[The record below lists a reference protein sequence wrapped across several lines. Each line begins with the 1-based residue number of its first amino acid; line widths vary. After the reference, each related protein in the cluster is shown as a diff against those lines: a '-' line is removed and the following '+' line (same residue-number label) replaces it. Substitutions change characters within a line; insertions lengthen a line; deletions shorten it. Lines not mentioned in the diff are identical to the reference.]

1 MHHYRRGTVRC
12 LSLAALAYAWVQANW
27 VRLAVMALL
36 TQPDPPQR
44 LPRWA
49 RGVLAAAA
57 VVGVGGAALL
67 AWLPSDEALA
77 QRVADAA
84 TERLGVKVAVG
95 ALHWQLWPT
104 PQVVLNDVA
113 TDQPAPVQLR
123 QVTLTPRLGSLLR
136 GPLALER
143 VEVDGA
149 TVPQLSLRGLG
160 QGGTGAGDVG
170 ALPDA
175 QSAATPLARLQ
186 FRDVTWVSRTGIA
199 VDYAGEADFDPAWRP
214 RSAQI
219 RRPGFTPATTLT
231 LTRLGTQDRWRTEI
245 TLGGG
250 TADGEVALNTADD
263 GMLRLEGQLKPQ
275 AVEVASAV
283 AAFNRRSPVAG
294 KASGTTT
301 LSAQGP
307 GVGALAQSLQTRST
321 LHMAPATVLRFDLN
335 KVVRTLGRDPAGST
349 TLNSLSGQMETQNT
363 PDGMVTRFTGLQA
376 RSGILGLSGEAT
388 LANRQIDATLAID
401 LVDGLVGVPLRVQ
414 GPVQAPTVSVSGGTV
429 AGAVAGTAVLP
440 GIGTALGARIGA
452 TLGKIFGDG
461 APAATPSA
469 PKTPPRAGP
478 ADDPLWRGGQ

>member
-1 MHHYRRGTVRC
+1 MDMGVQGGWEMHHYRRGTR
-12 LSLAALAYAWVQANW
+12 ALFVACGAGL
-27 VRLAVMALL
+27 RLGARPIGRTLGGYGPFDA
-36 TQPDPPQR
+36 TRPPQR

-149 TVPQLSLRGLG
+149 TVPQLCHCVGWAKVARELAMWARCRTPSL
-160 QGGTGAGDVG
+160 
-170 ALPDA
+170 LP
-175 QSAATPLARLQ
+175 PLAHLQ

-219 RRPGFTPATTLT
+219 
-231 LTRLGTQDRWRTEI
+231 
-245 TLGGG
+245 
-250 TADGEVALNTADD
+250 
-263 GMLRLEGQLKPQ
+263 
-275 AVEVASAV
+275 
-283 AAFNRRSPVAG
+283 
-294 KASGTTT
+294 
-301 LSAQGP
+301 
-307 GVGALAQSLQTRST
+307 
-321 LHMAPATVLRFDLN
+321 
-335 KVVRTLGRDPAGST
+335 
-349 TLNSLSGQMETQNT
+349 
-363 PDGMVTRFTGLQA
+363 
-376 RSGILGLSGEAT
+376 
-388 LANRQIDATLAID
+388 
-401 LVDGLVGVPLRVQ
+401 
-414 GPVQAPTVSVSGGTV
+414 
-429 AGAVAGTAVLP
+429 
-440 GIGTALGARIGA
+440 
-452 TLGKIFGDG
+452 
-461 APAATPSA
+461 
-469 PKTPPRAGP
+469 TPPRLHPRNHTHIDP
-478 ADDPLWRGGQ
+478 ARHPRPLAHRDHARGWHGRR